1 MIKVLDSFIADKIAA
16 GEVIERPVS
25 IVKEL
30 VENSVDAGATSIIV
44 EIRNG
49 GKSYIR
55 VTDNGS
61 GIPAAEVST
70 AFLRHATSKISTMT
84 DLDGIMSLGF
94 RGEAL
99 ASISAVSRLT
109 IVTRTIDEAVG
120 SKLVMH
126 GGKEIASE
134 QVGTNVGTTIVVEDV
149 FYNTPARRKFMGSD
163 AREASVIIEL
173 IEHYAICYDNI
184 RFMLINNGQTIFT
197 TDGDSNRL
205 NAIRTV
211 FPTKEFRDLIPIE
224 SNNVS
229 GYVSNPGVT
238 KSSRRGQ
245 LFFVN
250 GRLVQSP
257 VIEKGIER
265 GYGDRIFSGYPIAIL
280 FISVDPTTIDVNI
293 HPGKKEIKFLK
304 QDEII
309 GEIAGAIESVMNTK
323 ESIPTAIS
331 KLKDIVEMSDQDTT
345 VTLEQKLNSDCPVLD
360 ITDYLSSLDREIKQ
374 PQKFVQETDEIAN
387 YASPLSPEEEEKA
400 RATSF
405 IPEEAYDEYEGPIP
419 FKFSELEFKGYIF
432 NAYIIMQARDS
443 IFILDQHAAHERI
456 FYEQLTDNFKSMKQ
470 SAQPILTPFT
480 INVSADIYN
489 ADRSWMEPL
498 QTMGYDIEDFGP
510 NTFIVKGI
518 PQYMDMTEA
527 ENFATTFI
535 ENSEDFTNNK
545 TVIDKL
551 IMKSCKSAVKANER
565 LSELEIK
572 ELLDKLSK
580 CRNPFSCPHG
590 RPTFVKYTKYEIERS
605 FKRK

>member
-70 AFLRHATSKISTMT
+70 AFLRHATSKISTMS

-109 IVTRTIDEAVG
+109 IVTRTIDEAIG
-120 SKLVMH
+120 TKLVMH

-149 FYNTPARRKFMGSD
+149 FYNTPARRKFMGTD

-238 KSSRRGQ
+238 KSSRRGE

-309 GEIAGAIESVMNTK
+309 AEIASAIEYVMNTK

-331 KLKDIVEMSDQDTT
+331 KLKDIVEISDQDRT
-345 VTLEQKLNSDCPVLD
+345 VTLEQKSNSDCPVLN

-432 NAYIIMQARDS
+432 NAYIIMQTRDS

-470 SAQPILTPFT
+470 SAQPILTTFT

-498 QTMGYDIEDFGP
+498 QTMGYEVEDFGP

-518 PQYMDMTEA
+518 PQYMNMTEA

-551 IMKSCKSAVKANER
+551 IMKSCKSAVKANEH
-565 LSELEIK
+565 LSEMEIK